1 MPVVHPWSPR
11 PGGYAAL
18 GGVWGGVTL
27 QKVSPDPSSGAR
39 AARPHR
45 YYVVEPQPRDRADRF
60 PQAPRMRSA
69 AAQTWHAPVERFGVQ
84 GSLCSEK

>member
-1 MPVVHPWSPR
+1 MVAAPWGLR
-11 PGGYAAL
+11 GTGRGL
-18 GGVWGGVTL
+18 GMGDP